1 MSAAGSRDAVEQAL
15 LAYHR
20 APGKYTLV
28 LRQPAVLFESLK
40 EVLQL
45 ASDRAEPMP
54 PPAVQQAA
62 VFFIKS
68 ALLAPGAD
76 HYALLGLPRNADVAA
91 VKERYRLLMR
101 LLHPDFTATRPAAGW
116 PTDAAARVNQAHE
129 VLMSPVERRA
139 YDETRQQHAA
149 KPQAVAARAA
159 ARHAHGTASA
169 AAKTAHKTD
178 PRLLLKR
185 LAAGFGAAGVLAVLA
200 SLFATLQD
208 RPDLVQ
214 RAAGE
219 SGAAKGTASAVRPGL
234 AELMALT
241 MPAAQPSPARAAESA
256 QAASFAPAPAA
267 LKGVAMAALPPVPA
281 QLLRP
286 LPAPALQRAEPAA
299 GFAPANASA
308 NANTP
313 DSSAP
318 AAPLAMAQPAGLPAP
333 PPTAAALVPVLA
345 APASAPAARPNPGV
359 TMAEAHPILSRLLQQ
374 LESGAGERVIGLLDR
389 DARASP
395 AAQALL
401 RQYNNLVEG
410 ARQVKVANAQFRA
423 EPQEGRLI
431 VIGQV
436 LMQVGDPQAGTTP
449 REFAVQAEFVS
460 RDGAVVM
467 TQLTRAQ
474 PVSAERRP

>member
-1 MSAAGSRDAVEQAL
+1 MSAASRDAIEQAL

-20 APGKYTLV
+20 APGKSTLA
-28 LRQPAVLFESLK
+28 LRQPAVLFDSLK

-45 ASDRAEPMP
+45 ASDRAEPLP
-54 PPAVQQAA
+54 SPAVQQAA

-116 PTDAAARVNQAHE
+116 PADAAARVNQAHE
-129 VLMSPVERRA
+129 VLMSPVQRRA
-139 YDETRQQHAA
+139 YDENRQQHAP
-149 KPQAVAARAA
+149 KPVPARPAARAHIVVPA
-159 ARHAHGTASA
+159 L
-169 AAKTAHKTD
+169 AKAAHKTD

-200 SLFATLQD
+200 SLFTTLQD

-214 RAAGE
+214 RASGE
-219 SGAAKGTASAVRPGL
+219 ADPAHGAASA
-234 AELMALT
+234 
-241 MPAAQPSPARAAESA
+241 AR
-256 QAASFAPAPAA
+256 PAPA
-267 LKGVAMAALPPVPA
+267 GVAAASMPPAADVPDALRVFAAPPAPDRPAAMVLAALPPA
-281 QLLRP
+281 QLPPP
-286 LPAPALQRAEPAA
+286 LPAARPLAQRAEPV
-299 GFAPANASA
+299 APAESA
-308 NANTP
+308 RP
-313 DSSAP
+313 GQPLPPPGAP
-318 AAPLAMAQPAGLPAP
+318 AAAPLPGLPLNAP
-333 PPTAAALVPVLA
+333 PALAAAAPALA
-345 APASAPAARPNPGV
+345 APATAPAARPNPGV
-359 TMAEAHPILSRLLQQ
+359 TMAEVHPILSRLLQQ

-389 DARASP
+389 DARAAP

-401 RQYNNLVEG
+401 RQYNGLVEG
-410 ARQVKVANAQFRA
+410 ARQVRVANAQFRA
-423 EPQEGRLI
+423 EPQEGRLV

-436 LMQVGDPQAGTTP
+436 LMQVGDPQAGATP

-467 TQLTRAQ
+467 TQLGRAQ
-474 PVSAERRP
+474 PAAGERKP